1 MADTG
6 DGTGGH
12 RGTVLP
18 CHMTRKNRP
27 PVSPCVLVRSPVQG
41 MVCFMNIVLIGMP
54 GAGKSTIGVLLAKA
68 LKMPFIDTD
77 LLIQQ
82 KYNMFL
88 QDIIDKY
95 GIKRFLSIEEEV
107 AVSIDLKNHVIAT
120 GGSVVY
126 SDAALKHFKRDGFVV
141 YLKLR
146 FDEIEKRISN
156 ISSRGIAKEK
166 DKTLM
171 ELYNERIPLYEKY
184 ADITVNCSDMNI
196 EASVSEI
203 IKRIKAA
210 KKIF

>member
-1 MADTG
+1 
-6 DGTGGH
+6 
-12 RGTVLP
+12 
-18 CHMTRKNRP
+18 
-27 PVSPCVLVRSPVQG
+27 

>member
-1 MADTG
+1 MAQEDTG
-6 DGTGGH
+6 GPQGDGSSVSYDTEE
-12 RGTVLP
+12 P
-18 CHMTRKNRP
+18 
-27 PVSPCVLVRSPVQG
+27 SPCVLVRSPVQG